1 MMPLDEALSQYVA
14 VRRALGTQL
23 REPAK
28 TLRQFVAFVEGEGA
42 SRITTTLALRWATAR
57 PNVQRATW
65 GRRLSMVRKFAAWL
79 SAFDPDTEVPPS
91 RLLSARHRRPR
102 PHIYTEAETRS
113 LMAAAS
119 RCRSRTGLRAL
130 TYTALIGLLAATGV
144 RPGEALALDRADV
157 DVQTGMLFIRDTKFG
172 KSRFV
177 PLDTTTRLA
186 LADYA
191 ARRDA
196 QCPSPRSPAFLL
208 SERGRRLVGA
218 SARTMFV
225 RLSRTVGLRATT
237 GSRRAGRGPRLQ
249 DFRHTFVTRRLVE
262 WYRAGVDVTRELP
275 KLATYVGH
283 AEVGLTYWYI
293 EAIPEL
299 LTLAT
304 ERLTGRRDA
313 GGAR

>member
-1 MMPLDEALSQYVA
+1 MMALHEALSQYVA

-23 REPAK
+23 AEPAK
-28 TLRQFVAFVEGEGA
+28 TLRQFVAFVEGAGA
-42 SRITTTLALRWATAR
+42 SRITTALALRWATAR

-79 SAFDPDTEVPPS
+79 SAFDPETEVPPS

-113 LMAAAS
+113 LMAAAA
-119 RCRSRTGLRAL
+119 RCRSRKGLRAL
-130 TYTALIGLLAATGV
+130 TYTALIGLLAATGL
-144 RPGEALALDRADV
+144 RPGEAFALDRTDV
-157 DVQTGMLFIRDTKFG
+157 DVQNGMLFIRDTKFG

-177 PLDTTTRLA
+177 PVDATTRLA
-186 LADYA
+186 LAEYA

-196 QCPSPRSPAFLL
+196 WCPSPRSPAFLL
-208 SERGRRLVGA
+208 SERGLRLVGA
-218 SARTMFV
+218 SARMMFV
-225 RLSRTVGLRATT
+225 RLSRTVGLRPATD
-237 GSRRAGRGPRLQ
+237 SRRAGRGPRLQ

-275 KLATYVGH
+275 TLATYVGH
-283 AEVGLTYWYI
+283 CEVGLTYWYI

-299 LTLAT
+299 LVLAT
-304 ERLTGRRDA
+304 ERLIGRQDA
-313 GGAR
+313 GGAP